1 MSRQTS
7 DANFHVRTTT
17 EALQKLDEALAILN
31 YSDRSDWFRA
41 MYRETVEKAENKK
54 GDKKMGKYFVSLY
67 GRRSTSYC
75 IYDEDLN
82 FLKATV
88 DKKETENLT
97 ELFKKSDITL
107 SFYDDNELVGT
118 TKGEIPDQL
127 YKKGTRIEGAATAA
141 AKAFKPKNWK

>member
-1 MSRQTS
+1 MKK
-7 DANFHVRTTT
+7 NYNVRLEEETIEKIKEIKKITRRT
-17 EALQKLDEALAILN
+17 EQNVIELLVEAEYKKL
-31 YSDRSDWFRA
+31 
-41 MYRETVEKAENKK
+41 K
-54 GDKKMGKYFVSLY
+54 GDEKMGKYFVSLY
-67 GRRSTSYC
+67 GRISTSYC

-82 FLKATV
+82 FLKATR